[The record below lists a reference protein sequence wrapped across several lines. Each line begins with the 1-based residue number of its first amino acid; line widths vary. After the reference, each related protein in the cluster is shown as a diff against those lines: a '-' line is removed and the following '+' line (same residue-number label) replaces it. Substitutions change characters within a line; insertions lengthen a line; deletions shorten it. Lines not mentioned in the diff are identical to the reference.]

1 MNNVLNLHKG
11 TVIVLLEPMNSGYLR
26 LFDTIIIYVVIFN
39 GNIQYSGCLLIS
51 ADFFDYSLDI
61 LVEII

>member
-1 MNNVLNLHKG
+1 
-11 TVIVLLEPMNSGYLR
+11 MNSGYLR
-26 LFDTIIIYVVIFN
+26 LFDTILIISVVLLN

-51 ADFFDYSLDI
+51 ADYFDYSLDI